1 MNAPA
6 PLRGLAAEAA
16 SGDRP
21 EILARIREPG
31 VAAAIWRRAEDPAF
45 AGWIESIPPE
55 RLPRLRTETPP
66 QGAAAALGAAL
77 AAAGTP
83 EGEHAARMIA
93 DCAAL
98 ARRFADIMAAKRLRL
113 RLDVVEDDGCRR
125 FHLDNVPARLLMTL
139 RGRGTEYGALPAAG
153 DPDPVFRLPAHAAA
167 IFRGARWPGP
177 EATGLVHRSPPIRAG
192 ETRLLLVV
200 DIA

>member
-6 PLRGLAAEAA
+6 PLRGLAAHVAA
-16 SGDRP
+16 GERP
-21 EILARIREPG
+21 EILSRIREPG

-45 AGWIESIPPE
+45 AEWVEAIPPG

-66 QGAAAALGAAL
+66 EAAAAALGAAL
-77 AAAGTP
+77 AAAETP
-83 EGEHAARMIA
+83 EGEHAARMVA
-93 DCAAL
+93 ECAAL
-98 ARRFADIMAAKRLRL
+98 ARRFAEIMGAKRLRL

-139 RGRGTEYGALPAAG
+139 RGRGTEYGALPEAG
-153 DPDPVFRLPAHAAA
+153 DPDPVFRLPALAAA